1 MNKPKQL
8 TFPWNKV
15 NKSSLEG
22 FFTSQ
27 ENSHLLSLLKDS
39 DFLDDLFIY
48 GTKESGKTFLLQA
61 MCNSYSSLSK
71 SSLYIPLK
79 KVMNYGVEIFESLEN
94 IDLIC
99 VDGIEEAIS
108 KIEWEKAI
116 FNLINKALISETR
129 LILTSSK
136 DLKSLNFSL
145 PDLESRIRKIQ
156 SYELHPINDKDIF
169 DALKYISKLTSINL
183 GDKEAKYLVTY
194 SQRNIS
200 NLVHI
205 LESLDQLSME
215 MKRKI
220 TIPSVSYTHLTLP
233 TKA

>member
-22 FFTSQ
+22 FYTS
-27 ENSHLLSLLKDS
+27 EKNSHLVSLLKDRC
-39 DFLDDLFIY
+39 FLDDLFIY

-61 MCNSYSSLSK
+61 MCNSYSSVSK

-79 KVMNYGVEIFESLEN
+79 KVMNYGIEIFESLEN

-99 VDGIEEAIS
+99 IDGIEEVIS

-116 FNLINKALISETR
+116 FNLMNKALISESR

-136 DLKSLNFSL
+136 DLKSLNFLL

-156 SYELHPINDKDIF
+156 SYELYPINDEDIF

-183 GDKEAKYLVTY
+183 GDKEARYLVTY

-220 TIPSVSYTHLTLP
+220 TIPLIKEVI
-233 TKA
+233 

>member
-22 FFTSQ
+22 FFISE

-61 MCNSYSSLSK
+61 MCNSYSSMSK
-71 SSLYIPLK
+71 SSLYIPLR
-79 KVMNYGVEIFESLEN
+79 KVMNYGIEIFESLEN

-99 VDGIEEAIS
+99 IDGIEEVIS

-116 FNLINKALISETR
+116 FNLINKALISESR

-145 PDLESRIRKIQ
+145 PDLESRIRKFQ

-183 GDKEAKYLVTY
+183 GDKEARYLVTY

-220 TIPSVSYTHLTLP
+220 TIPLIKEVI
-233 TKA
+233 

>member
-22 FFTSQ
+22 FYTSQ

-61 MCNSYSSLSK
+61 MCNSYSSVSK

-79 KVMNYGVEIFESLEN
+79 KVMNYGIEIFDSLEN

-116 FNLINKALISETR
+116 FNLINKALISESR
-129 LILTSSK
+129 LILTSAK
-136 DLKSLNFSL
+136 ELKSLNFLL

-156 SYELHPINDKDIF
+156 SYELYPINDKDIF

-220 TIPSVSYTHLTLP
+220 TIPLIKEVI
-233 TKA
+233 

>member
-1 MNKPKQL
+1 M
-8 TFPWNKV
+8 F
-15 NKSSLEG
+15 
-22 FFTSQ
+22 
-27 ENSHLLSLLKDS
+27 
-39 DFLDDLFIY
+39 
-48 GTKESGKTFLLQA
+48 
-61 MCNSYSSLSK
+61 NSYSSESK

-79 KVMNYGVEIFESLEN
+79 KVINYGTEIFESLEN

-99 VDGIEEAIS
+99 VDGIEEVIS

-116 FNLINKALISETR
+116 FNLINKALISESR

-136 DLKSLNFSL
+136 DLKSLNFLL

-156 SYELHPINDKDIF
+156 SYELYPINDKDIF

-183 GDKEAKYLVTY
+183 GDKEARYLVTY

-220 TIPSVSYTHLTLP
+220 TIPLIKEVI
-233 TKA
+233 

>member
-61 MCNSYSSLSK
+61 MCNSYSSVSK

-79 KVMNYGVEIFESLEN
+79 MVMNYGVEIFESLEN

-183 GDKEAKYLVTY
+183 GDKEARYLVTY

-220 TIPSVSYTHLTLP
+220 TIPLIKEVI
-233 TKA
+233 

>member
-22 FFTSQ
+22 FYTSQ
-27 ENSHLLSLLKDS
+27 ENSHLVSILKDTNFS
-39 DFLDDLFIY
+39 DDLFIY

-61 MCNSYSSLSK
+61 LCNSYSSMSK
-71 SSLYIPLK
+71 SSLYIPLN

-94 IDLIC
+94 MNLVC

-116 FNLINKALISETR
+116 FNLINKALISKSR
-129 LILTSSK
+129 LILSSSQ
-136 DLKSLNFSL
+136 DLKSLNFTL

-156 SYELHPINDKDIF
+156 SFELYPINDKDIF

-183 GDKEAKYLVTY
+183 GDKEAKYLLTY

-200 NLVHI
+200 NLVQI

-220 TIPSVSYTHLTLP
+220 TIPLIKEVI
-233 TKA
+233 

>member
-22 FFTSQ
+22 FYTSQ
-27 ENSHLLSLLKDS
+27 ENSHLVSLLKDRN
-39 DFLDDLFIY
+39 FLDDLFIY

-61 MCNSYSSLSK
+61 MCNSYSSVSK

-79 KVMNYGVEIFESLEN
+79 KVMNYGIEIFDSLEN

-99 VDGIEEAIS
+99 IDGIEEVIS

-116 FNLINKALISETR
+116 FNLINKALISESR

-136 DLKSLNFSL
+136 DLKSLNFLL

-156 SYELHPINDKDIF
+156 SYELYTINDEDIF

-183 GDKEAKYLVTY
+183 GDKEARYLVTY

-220 TIPSVSYTHLTLP
+220 TIPLIKEVI
-233 TKA
+233 

>member
-22 FFTSQ
+22 FYTS
-27 ENSHLLSLLKDS
+27 EKNSHLVSLLKDRC
-39 DFLDDLFIY
+39 FLDDLFIY

-61 MCNSYSSLSK
+61 MCNSYSSVSK

-79 KVMNYGVEIFESLEN
+79 KVMNYGIEIFESLEN

-99 VDGIEEAIS
+99 IDGIEEVIS

-116 FNLINKALISETR
+116 FNLINKALISESR

-136 DLKSLNFSL
+136 DLKSLNFLL

-156 SYELHPINDKDIF
+156 SYELYPINDEDIF

-183 GDKEAKYLVTY
+183 GDKEARYLVTY

-220 TIPSVSYTHLTLP
+220 TIPLIKEVI
-233 TKA
+233 

>member
-1 MNKPKQL
+1 MNNPKQL

-22 FFTSQ
+22 FYTSQ
-27 ENSHLLSLLKDS
+27 ENSHLVSILKDANFS
-39 DFLDDLFIY
+39 DDLFIY

-61 MCNSYSSLSK
+61 LCNSYSSMSK
-71 SSLYIPLK
+71 SSLYIPLH

-94 IDLIC
+94 MNLIC
-99 VDGIEEAIS
+99 VDGIEEVIS

-116 FNLINKALISETR
+116 FNLINKALISKSR
-129 LILTSSK
+129 LILSSSQ
-136 DLKSLNFSL
+136 DLKSLNFAL

-156 SYELHPINDKDIF
+156 SFELYPINDKDIF

-200 NLVHI
+200 NLVQI

-220 TIPSVSYTHLTLP
+220 TIPLIKEVI
-233 TKA
+233 

>member
-8 TFPWNKV
+8 TFPWNNV

-22 FFTSQ
+22 FFTSR

-61 MCNSYSSLSK
+61 MCNSYSSVSK
-71 SSLYIPLK
+71 LSLYIPLK

-99 VDGIEEAIS
+99 IDGIEEVIS

-156 SYELHPINDKDIF
+156 SYELYPINDKDIL

-200 NLVHI
+200 NLVNI

-220 TIPSVSYTHLTLP
+220 TIPLIKEVI
-233 TKA
+233 

>member
-61 MCNSYSSLSK
+61 MCNSYSSVSK

-116 FNLINKALISETR
+116 FNLINKALISESR

-156 SYELHPINDKDIF
+156 SYELHPVNDKDIF

-220 TIPSVSYTHLTLP
+220 TIPLIKEVI
-233 TKA
+233 

>member
-8 TFPWNKV
+8 TFSWNKV

-22 FFTSQ
+22 FYTSQ
-27 ENSHLLSLLKDS
+27 ENSHLVSILKDTNFS
-39 DFLDDLFIY
+39 DDLFIY

-61 MCNSYSSLSK
+61 LCNSYSSMSK
-71 SSLYIPLK
+71 SSLYIPLH

-94 IDLIC
+94 MNLIC
-99 VDGIEEAIS
+99 VDGIEEVIS

-116 FNLINKALISETR
+116 FNLINKALISKSR
-129 LILTSSK
+129 LILSSSQ
-136 DLKSLNFSL
+136 DLKSLNFAL

-156 SYELHPINDKDIF
+156 SFELYPINDKDIF

-200 NLVHI
+200 NLVQI

-220 TIPSVSYTHLTLP
+220 TIPLIKEVI
-233 TKA
+233 

>member
-8 TFPWNKV
+8 TFPWNKF
-15 NKSSLEG
+15 NRSTLDG
-22 FFTSQ
+22 FYISDQ
-27 ENSHLLSLLKDS
+27 NSHLISLLKDS
-39 DFLDDLFIY
+39 NFLDDLYIY

-61 MCNSYSSLSK
+61 MCNLYNLNKK
-71 SSLYIPLK
+71 SSVYIPLK
-79 KVMNYGVEIFESLEN
+79 KALDYGVDIFEALED

-99 VDGIEEAIS
+99 LDGIEEIITE
-108 KIEWEKAI
+108 IEWEKAI
-116 FNLINKALISETR
+116 FNLINKSLISGCR

-136 DLKSLNFSL
+136 DLNSLNFTL

-156 SYELHPINDKDIF
+156 SFELFPIDDKDII
-169 DALKYISKLTSINL
+169 DALMHISKLTSINL

-194 SQRNIS
+194 SKRNIT

-215 MKRKI
+215 MKRTI
-220 TIPSVSYTHLTLP
+220 TIPLIKEVI
-233 TKA
+233 

>member
-8 TFPWNKV
+8 TFPWNNV

-22 FFTSQ
+22 FFTSR
-27 ENSHLLSLLKDS
+27 ENSHLLSLLKDR

-61 MCNSYSSLSK
+61 MCNSYSSVSK
-71 SSLYIPLK
+71 LSLYIPLK

-99 VDGIEEAIS
+99 IDGIEEVIS

-156 SYELHPINDKDIF
+156 SYELYPINDKDIL

-183 GDKEAKYLVTY
+183 GDKEARYLVTY

-215 MKRKI
+215 MKRKN
-220 TIPSVSYTHLTLP
+220 TIPLIKEVI
-233 TKA
+233 

>member
-8 TFPWNKV
+8 TFPWNNL

-22 FFTSQ
+22 FFTSR

-61 MCNSYSSLSK
+61 MCNSYSSVSK
-71 SSLYIPLK
+71 LSLYIPLK
-79 KVMNYGVEIFESLEN
+79 KVMNYGVDIFESLEN

-99 VDGIEEAIS
+99 IDGIEEVIS

-156 SYELHPINDKDIF
+156 SYELYPINDKDIL

-183 GDKEAKYLVTY
+183 GDKEARYLVTY

-220 TIPSVSYTHLTLP
+220 TIPLIKEVI
-233 TKA
+233 

>member
-61 MCNSYSSLSK
+61 MCNSYSSVSK

-79 KVMNYGVEIFESLEN
+79 MVMNYGVEIFESLEN

-99 VDGIEEAIS
+99 IDGIEEVIS

-136 DLKSLNFSL
+136 DLKSLNFLL

-183 GDKEAKYLVTY
+183 GDKEARYLVTY

-220 TIPSVSYTHLTLP
+220 TIPLIKEVI
-233 TKA
+233 

>member
-22 FFTSQ
+22 FFISE

-61 MCNSYSSLSK
+61 MCNSYSSISK

-79 KVMNYGVEIFESLEN
+79 KVMNYGIEIFESLEN

-99 VDGIEEAIS
+99 IDGIEEVIS

-116 FNLINKALISETR
+116 FNLINKALISESR

-136 DLKSLNFSL
+136 DLKSLNFLL

-156 SYELHPINDKDIF
+156 SYELYPINDEDIF

-183 GDKEAKYLVTY
+183 GDKEARYLVTY

-220 TIPSVSYTHLTLP
+220 TIPLIKEVI
-233 TKA
+233 

>member
-8 TFPWNKV
+8 TFPWNNV

-22 FFTSQ
+22 FFTSR

-61 MCNSYSSLSK
+61 MCNSYSSVSK
-71 SSLYIPLK
+71 LSLYIPLK
-79 KVMNYGVEIFESLEN
+79 KVMNYGVDIFESLEN

-99 VDGIEEAIS
+99 IDGIEEVIS

-156 SYELHPINDKDIF
+156 SYELYPINDKDIL

-183 GDKEAKYLVTY
+183 GDKEARYLVTY

-220 TIPSVSYTHLTLP
+220 TIPLIKEVI
-233 TKA
+233 

>member
-8 TFPWNKV
+8 TFPWNNV

-22 FFTSQ
+22 FFTSR

-61 MCNSYSSLSK
+61 MCNSYSSVSK
-71 SSLYIPLK
+71 LSLYIPLK

-99 VDGIEEAIS
+99 IDGIEEVIS

-156 SYELHPINDKDIF
+156 SYELHPVNDKDIF

-183 GDKEAKYLVTY
+183 GDKEARYLVTY

-200 NLVHI
+200 NLVQI

-220 TIPSVSYTHLTLP
+220 TIPLIKEVI
-233 TKA
+233 

>member
-8 TFPWNKV
+8 TFPWNKI

-61 MCNSYSSLSK
+61 MCNSYSSVSK

-99 VDGIEEAIS
+99 VDGIEEVIS

-116 FNLINKALISETR
+116 FNLINKALISESR

-136 DLKSLNFSL
+136 DLKSLNFLL

-156 SYELHPINDKDIF
+156 SYELYPINDEDIF

-183 GDKEAKYLVTY
+183 GDKEARYLVTY

-220 TIPSVSYTHLTLP
+220 TIPLIKEVI
-233 TKA
+233 

>member
-22 FFTSQ
+22 FFISQ

-39 DFLDDLFIY
+39 AFLDDLFIY

-61 MCNSYSSLSK
+61 MCNSYSSMSK

-79 KVMNYGVEIFESLEN
+79 KVMNYGIEIFESLEN

-99 VDGIEEAIS
+99 IDGIEEVIS
-108 KIEWEKAI
+108 RIEWEKAI
-116 FNLINKALISETR
+116 FNLINKALISESR

-136 DLKSLNFSL
+136 DLKSLNFLL

-156 SYELHPINDKDIF
+156 SYELYPINDEDIF

-183 GDKEAKYLVTY
+183 GDKEARYLVTY

-220 TIPSVSYTHLTLP
+220 TIPLIKEVI
-233 TKA
+233 

>member
-22 FFTSQ
+22 FYTSQ
-27 ENSHLLSLLKDS
+27 ENSHLVSILKDTNFS
-39 DFLDDLFIY
+39 DDLFIY

-61 MCNSYSSLSK
+61 LCNSYSSMSK
-71 SSLYIPLK
+71 SSLYIPLN

-94 IDLIC
+94 MNLIC
-99 VDGIEEAIS
+99 VDGIEEVIS

-116 FNLINKALISETR
+116 FNLINKALISKSR
-129 LILTSSK
+129 LILSSSQ
-136 DLKSLNFSL
+136 DLKSLNFAL

-156 SYELHPINDKDIF
+156 SFELYPINDKDIF

-200 NLVHI
+200 NLVQI

-220 TIPSVSYTHLTLP
+220 TIPLIKEVI
-233 TKA
+233 

>member
-1 MNKPKQL
+1 MNKPRQL

-22 FFTSQ
+22 FYTSQ
-27 ENSHLLSLLKDS
+27 ENFHLVSLLKDS
-39 DFLDDLFIY
+39 DFLGDLFIY

-61 MCNSYSSLSK
+61 MCNFYSSMTK
-71 SSLYIPLK
+71 SSLYVPLK
-79 KVMNYGVEIFESLEN
+79 KVMNYGVEIFDSLEN

-99 VDGIEEAIS
+99 VDGIEQVIS

-116 FNLINKALISETR
+116 FNLINKALISESR

-156 SYELHPINDKDIF
+156 SYELHAINDKDIF

-215 MKRKI
+215 KKRKI
-220 TIPSVSYTHLTLP
+220 TIPLIKEVI
-233 TKA
+233 

>member
-61 MCNSYSSLSK
+61 MCNSYSSASK

-136 DLKSLNFSL
+136 DLKSLNFLL

-156 SYELHPINDKDIF
+156 SYELHTINDKDIF

-220 TIPSVSYTHLTLP
+220 TIPLIKEVI
-233 TKA
+233 

>member
-22 FFTSQ
+22 FYTSQ
-27 ENSHLLSLLKDS
+27 ENSQLVSLLKDRNFS
-39 DFLDDLFIY
+39 DDLFIY
-48 GTKESGKTFLLQA
+48 GTKESGKTFLQQA
-61 MCNSYSSLSK
+61 MCNSYSSMSK
-71 SSLYIPLK
+71 SSLYIPLN
-79 KVMNYGVEIFESLEN
+79 KVMNYGIEIFESLEN
-94 IDLIC
+94 MNLIC
-99 VDGIEEAIS
+99 LDGIEEVIS
-108 KIEWEKAI
+108 KIEWEKAL
-116 FNLINKALISETR
+116 FNLINKALILESR
-129 LILTSSK
+129 LILSSSQ
-136 DLKSLNFSL
+136 DLKSLNFVL

-156 SYELHPINDKDIF
+156 SYELYPINDKDIF
-169 DALKYISKLTSINL
+169 DALKYISKFTSMNL

-220 TIPSVSYTHLTLP
+220 TIPLIKEVI
-233 TKA
+233 

>member
-22 FFTSQ
+22 FYTSQ
-27 ENSHLLSLLKDS
+27 ENSHLVSLLKDRN
-39 DFLDDLFIY
+39 FLDDLFIY

-61 MCNSYSSLSK
+61 MCNSYSSVSK

-79 KVMNYGVEIFESLEN
+79 KVMNFGIEIFESLEN

-99 VDGIEEAIS
+99 IDGIEEVIS

-116 FNLINKALISETR
+116 FNLINKALISESR

-136 DLKSLNFSL
+136 DLKSLNFLL

-156 SYELHPINDKDIF
+156 SYELYPIKDEDIF

-183 GDKEAKYLVTY
+183 GDKEARYLVTY

-220 TIPSVSYTHLTLP
+220 TIPLIKEVI
-233 TKA
+233 

>member
-8 TFPWNKV
+8 TFPWNKF
-15 NKSSLEG
+15 NRSTLDG
-22 FFTSQ
+22 FYISDQ
-27 ENSHLLSLLKDS
+27 NSHLISLLKDS
-39 DFLDDLFIY
+39 NFLDDLYIY

-61 MCNSYSSLSK
+61 MCNFYNLNKK
-71 SSLYIPLK
+71 SSVYIPLK
-79 KVMNYGVEIFESLEN
+79 KALDYGVDIFEALED

-99 VDGIEEAIS
+99 LDGIEEIITE
-108 KIEWEKAI
+108 IEWEKAI
-116 FNLINKALISETR
+116 FNLINKSLISGCR

-136 DLKSLNFSL
+136 DLNSLNFTL

-156 SYELHPINDKDIF
+156 SFELFPIDDKDMI
-169 DALKYISKLTSINL
+169 DALMHISKLTSINL

-194 SQRNIS
+194 SKRNIT

-220 TIPSVSYTHLTLP
+220 TIPLIKEVI
-233 TKA
+233 